1 MGKAA
6 EQNAD
11 RTHVISRVFDAPRD
25 LVWRMWTDCK
35 HLKHWWGPKGWSLP
49 VCKLDFRV
57 GGIWHYCMEGPMPDG
72 SVVESWGR
80 ATYREIV
87 EPERI
92 IYQETFSDE
101 VGTINEAMA
110 QMMITLTFADVDGK
124 TEVTNHTLFE
134 SADQLQAII
143 DMGMEQGLAETWDRL
158 EEYVKQ
164 IQ

>member
-1 MGKAA
+1 MSQTT

-11 RTHVISRVFDAPRD
+11 RTHVIARVFNAPRD
-25 LVWRMWTDCK
+25 MVWQVWTNCE

-57 GGIWHYCMEGPMPDG
+57 GGVWHYCMEGTMPDG
-72 SVVESWGR
+72 SVVKSWGR

-87 EPERI
+87 KPEHI
-92 IYQETFSDE
+92 VYDDTFSDE
-101 VGTINEAMA
+101 VGTVNESMA

-124 TEVTNHTLFE
+124 TEVTSRTLFE
-134 SADQLQAII
+134 SADQLQSII